1 MKNNALLLIIVLF
14 FSLSTTAQK
23 FEIGDKINPSPSVF
37 KHLDYAP
44 SMRVHTYLYIGKLT
58 DKYLFHRRVGE
69 ILVGVKN
76 GVIVTLIY
84 NLIPNKKEPRDYLS
98 TLKLIEKKWKATFN
112 FSPIDKFVLVTG
124 NKFISLGLTNNEM
137 TFGQARV
144 VYYTTI
150 KYSILMP

>member
-1 MKNNALLLIIVLF
+1 MKNNEIQLIIVLF

-23 FEIGDKINPSPSVF
+23 FEIGDKINPRPSIF

-44 SMRVHTYLYIGKLT
+44 SMRVHTYQYVGKLT
-58 DKYLFHRRVGE
+58 DKYLFDRRVGE

-84 NLIPNKKEPRDYLS
+84 NLIPDNGEHKIPQT
-98 TLKLIEKKWKATFN
+98 TLKLIKNKWNVALR
-112 FSPIDKFVLVTG
+112 PIPHDKYVMTTG
-124 NKFISLGLTNNEM
+124 NKLVSLELINNEM
-137 TFGQARV
+137 TFDQARL

>member
-1 MKNNALLLIIVLF
+1 MKAQFLVLIITILCSISS
-14 FSLSTTAQK
+14 FSQK
-23 FEIGDKINPSPSVF
+23 WEIGDKINPSPSIF

-44 SMRVHTYLYIGKLT
+44 SMRVHTYQYVGKLT

-76 GVIVTLIY
+76 GVVVTLIY
-84 NLIPNKKEPRDYLS
+84 NLIPNKGEHKISQS
-98 TLKLIEKKWKATFN
+98 TLKLIKNKWNVALR
-112 FSPIDKFVLVTG
+112 PIPHDVYVMTTG
-124 NKFISLGLTNNEM
+124 NKLVSLELINNEM
-137 TFGQARV
+137 TFDQARI

>member
-1 MKNNALLLIIVLF
+1 MKPQFLVLIITILCSISS
-14 FSLSTTAQK
+14 FSQK
-23 FEIGDKINPSPSVF
+23 FEIGDKINPSPSIF

-44 SMRVHTYLYIGKLT
+44 SMRVHTYQYVGKLT